1 MMGLIGI
8 GREFSLFLKSNALLD
23 PSMRLLSA
31 GGVGRVASIGFLLG
45 TFSVAVKA
53 APATT
58 NAPPA
63 AKAPAPKTPA
73 PKTPATNAPAT
84 NAPAAAAP
92 NVELDKESG
101 KPVITNP
108 SGLKYV
114 DLVEGT
120 GAQVKQGDHVAVKYL
135 GKLTDGSKFDSSA
148 DHPEMGP
155 AFNYVQGVTE
165 LIPGWTEGV
174 STMKVGGKRKLI
186 IPPQLGYGLQGYGDV
201 IPPNATLIFE
211 IELVAI
217 NNPPAPSTK

>member
-1 MMGLIGI
+1 MGTLCT
-8 GREFSLFLKSNALLD
+8 ALN
-23 PSMRLLSA
+23 
-31 GGVGRVASIGFLLG
+31 
-45 TFSVAVKA
+45 A

-58 NAPPA
+58 NA
-63 AKAPAPKTPA
+63 APAPKAPA
-73 PKTPATNAPAT
+73 AKAPAT

-101 KPVITNP
+101 KPVVTNP

-120 GAQVKQGDHVAVKYL
+120 GAAVKQGDHVAVKYV

-186 IPPQLGYGLQGYGDV
+186 IPSQLGYGLQGAGDT

-211 IELVAI
+211 IEVVSSGAQ
-217 NNPPAPSTK
+217 